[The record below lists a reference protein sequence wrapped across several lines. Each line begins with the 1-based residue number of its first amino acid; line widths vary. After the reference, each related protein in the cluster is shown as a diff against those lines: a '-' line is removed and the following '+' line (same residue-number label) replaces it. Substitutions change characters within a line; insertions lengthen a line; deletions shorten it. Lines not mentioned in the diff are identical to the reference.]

1 MFGSKN
7 TFFLQNKTILIEKRK
22 ELKYLI
28 SVLWNRNDDVLE
40 FYLKVY
46 DFFCENPLE
55 FDGATI
61 VKDLCIIKDLDTSAM
76 LHDYLY
82 LTYNVAANIKYKW
95 KADWLYAREMER
107 GGGAAYSTWSR
118 FIGLTIFGGLF
129 FTPYKLIKGQKISKI
144 NKVEF
149 DSVYNVLNK

>member
-7 TFFLQNKTILIEKRK
+7 TFFLQDKKILEEKRK
-22 ELKYLI
+22 DLEYLI
-28 SVLWNRNDDVLE
+28 KVLWNRNNDVIE

-46 DFFCENPLE
+46 DFFCENPSE